1 MCKYACRGAR
11 NLRILLDGRESYLSR
26 LRTRFIR
33 ALRTEWF
40 QLVNLV
46 KMIDDHSWNIRLILS
61 KTCYEKN
68 FKTFFKKM
76 ESEEMEEGH
85 LSWYLYL
92 NLVKDPVCKC
102 AQKLS
107 QVSFG
112 CTFLFG
118 STVVMINLIMFVH
131 LRNVYSEIYSER
143 R

>member
-1 MCKYACRGAR
+1 MKHTIDFVE
-11 NLRILLDGRESYLSR
+11 NVLRKK
-26 LRTRFIR
+26 
-33 ALRTEWF
+33 F
-40 QLVNLV
+40 Q
-46 KMIDDHSWNIRLILS
+46 K
-61 KTCYEKN
+61 
-68 FKTFFKKM
+68 FFQKM
-76 ESEEMEEGH
+76 ESEEMKEGH